1 MRGLNSGLPDP
12 VDLVRKLAL
21 VAQGRPDAALLDT
34 YGRPFP
40 AHATSRV
47 DDDSLPK
54 DAAAQRVRA
63 TAHASRCS
71 RLPCGGHSP
80 RDSLRETGGGGAVL
94 DTLWNFVVS
103 RRHQLLVDSYL
114 HVSAVVQSLIIATV
128 VAVLIG
134 IVVYRSP
141 LGSSAATA
149 AASAVL
155 TVPSFALLGLLIPV
169 LGLGVGPTIVALVV
183 YALLPIMRNTIIGLA
198 SVDPAV
204 TDAARGVGMNRLRT
218 LAAVELPLA
227 WPAILA
233 GMRVSTQ
240 MIMGILALAA
250 YAKGPGLGNL
260 IFSGLSRLGSP
271 NAVPQALT
279 GTVLIILLALAL
291 DGILLFVGRLTI
303 SRGIRDRD

>member
-1 MRGLNSGLPDP
+1 M
-12 VDLVRKLAL
+12 
-21 VAQGRPDAALLDT
+21 
-34 YGRPFP
+34 
-40 AHATSRV
+40 
-47 DDDSLPK
+47 
-54 DAAAQRVRA
+54 
-63 TAHASRCS
+63 
-71 RLPCGGHSP
+71 
-80 RDSLRETGGGGAVL
+80 
-94 DTLWNFVVS
+94 
-103 RRHQLLVDSYL
+103 
-114 HVSAVVQSLIIATV
+114 VQSLIIATV

-149 AASAVL
+149 VASAVL
-155 TVPSFALLGLLIPV
+155 TVPSFALLGLLIPL

-183 YALLPIMRNTIIGLA
+183 YALLPILRNTIIGLA

-204 TDAARGVGMNRLRT
+204 TDAARGVGMNRLRV

-227 WPAILA
+227 WPSILA

-279 GTVLIILLALAL
+279 GTVLIIVLALAL
-291 DGILLFVGRLTI
+291 DGILLLVGRLTT